1 MNDSI
6 LTIPKPRGALDF
18 GILVLIVKTILSMSS
33 MWHTTDWVDNIL
45 TAIAVIL
52 LFFSI
57 LEKKYSA
64 KQLIVYA
71 FITILFGIVCINI
84 GSTGLLVT
92 VITCLAIRDENVERI
107 LRFIFKYEFWLISLH
122 CVIGAISTILGSKYY
137 VMYSGY
143 RRYSLGFGHAN
154 VLSAFVFNLIIM
166 YLWLKFENLRT
177 KDFVLIV
184 LIECLLYRIAKT
196 RTSLYLLAFVLV
208 IVFIYKNRT
217 SSRLINI
224 LAKCAVPVLSIFT
237 FVMTFLY
244 EKGNL
249 LSHAVDQLLTHR
261 IGLASYAYNRLG
273 LTLFGRDMRNFT
285 TTWDEYYG
293 FSGGFTFDNI
303 YSYLLINVG
312 IVILALLI
320 VVFYKVAKQGSLKN
334 NIFILVWALYSMTEV
349 HGLSCYMCFPILFAA
364 LVIPGSYRAREQC
377 NAIELSI

>member
-1 MNDSI
+1 M
-6 LTIPKPRGALDF
+6 
-18 GILVLIVKTILSMSS
+18 
-33 MWHTTDWVDNIL
+33 
-45 TAIAVIL
+45 
-52 LFFSI
+52 
-57 LEKKYSA
+57 
-64 KQLIVYA
+64 
-71 FITILFGIVCINI
+71 
-84 GSTGLLVT
+84 
-92 VITCLAIRDENVERI
+92 
-107 LRFIFKYEFWLISLH
+107 
-122 CVIGAISTILGSKYY
+122 
-137 VMYSGY
+137 
-143 RRYSLGFGHAN
+143 
-154 VLSAFVFNLIIM
+154 
-166 YLWLKFENLRT
+166 
-177 KDFVLIV
+177 IV

-208 IVFIYKNRT
+208 IGFIYKNRT

-273 LTLFGRDMRNFT
+273 LTIFGRDMRNFT

>member
-1 MNDSI
+1 M
-6 LTIPKPRGALDF
+6 
-18 GILVLIVKTILSMSS
+18 
-33 MWHTTDWVDNIL
+33 
-45 TAIAVIL
+45 
-52 LFFSI
+52 
-57 LEKKYSA
+57 
-64 KQLIVYA
+64 
-71 FITILFGIVCINI
+71 FGIVCINI

-273 LTLFGRDMRNFT
+273 LTIFGRDMRNFT